1 MGVYFKLNNEKID
14 TMEHR
19 QYMKRQYLRIS
30 KIDKNTV
37 SQIQEAHGVWKKSYR
52 NPLLCI
58 YHDPDTLKMK
68 KRY

>member
-1 MGVYFKLNNEKID
+1 MGVYFKLHNEKID

-58 YHDPDTLKMK
+58 YHDTDTLKMK